1 MYCGRCGCKC
11 SPQGQFCPRCGAQII
26 KQTKRR
32 GVSLWVIAA
41 ICVVVIIGAAVAG
54 ILHVSRDVSDVEVTG
69 AGRDHSAV
77 VSEVEV
83 SGTAVP
89 VTESGEVAAPVVE
102 AVPTVERETV
112 DPEIIQSMAN
122 DVAAR
127 SLAYMFTH
135 KGSEILSA
143 YEYDFDFDG
152 NDDLIMELSTLTV
165 PHDFTL
171 LVPADGSSRVYTVTD
186 MSAAGGVDLY
196 VSYATQDIVMRKFYG
211 SAGYAMEL
219 YRPLFGETFAEVK
232 RETNMELVDFYT
244 YQVDGRETTKAE
256 FDAKLESM
264 DLQPMES
271 EIATPETAF
280 AVVFEL
286 PGDQIEYLLD
296 AVGDMSFITEYHKRD
311 INGDGAPD
319 AMLIAEVHEGQPF
332 GVEAINEYGP
342 YEPAQTHEWSE
353 CGILIQSTEKGVS
366 VRVSEANWIRQL
378 MGYRESMAEV
388 EQWVTDGYYGVVR
401 ENGVSAGGTVK
412 EYHVPQINI
421 TSEEADRINAEIMDI
436 CKDDI
441 AVCRDSSD
449 QSDNY
454 EIYEVDYEWMV
465 NGDILSVLLWRR
477 SMYEYVYYYTF
488 NVSLSTGEPVSQET
502 VLEACGYTEEEYR
515 AQAKLAMGS
524 EFWNFMGPDAVYEC
538 NKFLQSTI
546 SEENIDAAQPYINE
560 DGDLCIACIVYV
572 PAGGGKS
579 PKCIN
584 LETFVVP
591 YYYAEEIKAP

>member
-32 GVSLWVIAA
+32 GVSLWVIVA

-54 ILHVSRDVSDVEVTG
+54 ILHVSRDVSDVEVMG

-77 VSEVEV
+77 VSAVEV

-89 VTESGEVAAPVVE
+89 VTESGEVAAPV
-102 AVPTVERETV
+102 VERETV

-152 NDDLIMELSTLTV
+152 NEDLIMELSTLTV

-196 VSYATQDIVMRKFYG
+196 VSYATQDIVMCKFYS
-211 SAGYAMEL
+211 SAGYSMAL
-219 YRPLFGETFAEVK
+219 YRPLFGETFAEMK

-244 YQVDGRETTKAE
+244 YQVDGREATKAE

-264 DLQPMES
+264 NLQPMES

-280 AVVFEL
+280 AVVYEL

-296 AVGDMSFITEYHKRD
+296 AVADMSFITEYHKRD

-378 MGYRESMAEV
+378 EGYREAMAEAG
-388 EQWVTDGYYGVVR
+388 QWVTDGYYGVVR
-401 ENGVSAGGTVK
+401 EKGVSAGGTVK

-421 TSEEADRINAEIMDI
+421 ASEEADRINAEIMEI

-488 NVSLSTGEPVSQET
+488 NVSLSTGEPVSRET

-515 AQAKLAMGS
+515 AQVKLAMGS